1 MSNLKLP
8 MSSKWADYDYEDDE
22 GELMTAAEDP
32 EKYDKPRAHTPDRAT
47 PGNPVG
53 VRKPEGLPTYRR
65 KSVSFSVFVSRHRI
79 TPYSEV
85 YGQHPRDFDFDA
97 RGNFVPRMKSTSQRI
112 HAREVR
118 VGPTSMP

>member
-1 MSNLKLP
+1 MSNLKIP
-8 MSSKWADYDYEDDE
+8 TSSKWADYDYEDDE
-22 GELMTAAEDP
+22 GELMTAAEDS
-32 EKYDKPRAHTPDRAT
+32 EKYDKPSAQTLDSVI

-97 RGNFVPRMKSTSQRI
+97 CGNFIPRTKSTPQRI
-112 HAREVR
+112 HAREAR
-118 VGPTSMP
+118 VGPTSTP